1 MNIEIYSFFILYCI
15 IKILK
20 GGNNMIYTITFNPSI
35 DYMVTVEQFQTG
47 EVNRVCNEYILAGGK
62 GINVSIVLKN
72 LGIESQTLGFI
83 AGFTGEEIQ
92 KRINE
97 KGIVTDFIDVHNGY
111 SRINFKLKSQEET
124 EVNGNGP
131 HIDENDIK
139 LLMEKLK
146 KLKKGDIL
154 VLSGSIPQ
162 CVSKNIYAYIMKEL
176 QDIDI
181 EIVVDATGD
190 LLMNVLRYK
199 PFLIK
204 PNNHELAE
212 MFHVKLFDQKD
223 IVTYAKKLQEMG
235 AKNVLISMAG
245 DGAFFICE
253 NGKVYFSEAPKGIV
267 KNSVGA
273 GDSMVAGFIAGYEKT
288 KDYIQA
294 FKMGVATGSA
304 SAFSNDLATEEEV
317 NRLLKTIHEVE
328 YEY

>member
-1 MNIEIYSFFILYCI
+1 
-15 IKILK
+15 
-20 GGNNMIYTITFNPSI
+20 MIYTITFNPSI

-47 EVNRVCNEYILAGGK
+47 EVNRACNEYILAGGK